1 MLGYRH
7 AFHAGNHADV
17 LKHLVLML
25 ALERLCAKDKPLWY
39 IDTHAGAGR
48 YRLGSGVA
56 AGHEEYGEGIGKLWG
71 AADLPAPL
79 ARYRELVRGFNPGGK
94 LRCYP
99 GSPALADALLRRGDR
114 LWLHELHPADAAAL
128 AREFKD
134 HADRARVIA
143 ADGFDGLRA
152 LLPPQPRRALVLID
166 PSYELAEDYRRV
178 PKALGEALQRFATG
192 VYAVWYPLLARR
204 ESRLLVERLQSLGAA
219 HWLHARLEVRRAI
232 GPDSGLHGSGLF
244 IVNPPFGVAAALRE
258 CTAALRSL
266 LEQRPG
272 EGDFRVEA
280 GESR

>member
-48 YRLGSGVA
+48 YRLGTGVA

-99 GSPALADALLRRGDR
+99 GSPALAAALLRGRDR
-114 LWLHELHPADAAAL
+114 LWLHELHSADAAAL
-128 AREFKD
+128 AREFKER
-134 HADRARVIA
+134 ADGARVIA
-143 ADGFDGLRA
+143 ADGLAGLRA

-178 PKALGEALQRFATG
+178 PKALRDALQRFATG
-192 VYAVWYPLLARR
+192 VYVLWYPLLARR
-204 ESRLLVERLQSLGAA
+204 ESRLLVERLHALDAP
-219 HWLHARLEVRRAI
+219 HWLHLQFTVRRAA
-232 GPDSGLHGSGLF
+232 GPDSGLYGSGLF
-244 IVNPPFGVAAALRE
+244 VVNPPFGVAAALRG
-258 CTAALRSL
+258 CADTLRTL

-272 EGDFRVEA
+272 EGDFRLDS
-280 GESR
+280 GETG